1 MGTRKH
7 VKSDLKSVLQAATSL
22 HGHFGPFLTLGVRT
36 GLVGLQELKVK
47 QGDAR
52 LSTIVML
59 EYVVPISCILD
70 GIQTSTGCT
79 VGNTRLT
86 WKESREIGAIFELGS
101 AQRRIEVWV
110 NPAVVQ
116 ELKRKLA
123 EQPPDE
129 EIRQIGWDIAF
140 RTDAELFLSK
150 RWVNVLNLQCVM

>member
-1 MGTRKH
+1 MMTRKH
-7 VKSDLKSVLQAATSL
+7 IKPDLKSLLQAATFP
-22 HGHFGPFLTLGVRT
+22 HGHFGPFLTLGVRM
-36 GLVGLQELKVK
+36 GLFGLRQLGVK
-47 QGDAR
+47 QGDTR
-52 LSTIVML
+52 LRAIVML

-86 WKESREIGAIFELGS
+86 WKESTEIGALFELGS
-101 AQRRIEVWV
+101 CQQKVEVWAI
-110 NPAVVQ
+110 PAVVQ

-123 EQPPDE
+123 KQPSDE

-150 RWVNVLNLQCVM
+150 T